1 MRPKTEAPQP
11 DLLALDQQVCFALA
25 VAARNVIG
33 LYRPLLEPMRL
44 THPQYLVMLALWEK
58 SPSSLTELAGRLSL
72 EPATLSPLVKR
83 LEAVGYVTRA
93 RDAKDERALAVT
105 LTAEGAAL
113 REYAPAVPAG
123 IVARL
128 GMPLSELEDLRDR
141 LHVLIEASHQA
152 RGADG

>member
-1 MRPKTEAPQP
+1 MSTDADTYAS

-33 LYRPLLEPMRL
+33 LYRPINGFGRGSL
-44 THPQYLVMLALWEK
+44 LALWEK

-105 LTAEGAAL
+105 LTEEGAAL
-113 REYAPAVPAG
+113 RAYAPAVPAG

-128 GMPLSELEDLRDR
+128 GMPLTELEELRDR
-141 LHVLIEASHQA
+141 LHVVIEATRRAH
-152 RGADG
+152 ADGG

>member
-1 MRPKTEAPQP
+1 MPTRTPLTCWRSINRSASPSLSP
-11 DLLALDQQVCFALA
+11 
-25 VAARNVIG
+25 ARNVIG
-33 LYRPLLEPMRL
+33 LYRPLLQPMGL

-105 LTAEGAAL
+105 LTEEG
-113 REYAPAVPAG
+113 RGPARVRPGRAG
-123 IVARL
+123 WHRRT
-128 GMPLSELEDLRDR
+128 PR
-141 LHVLIEASHQA
+141 HASN
-152 RGADG
+152 